1 VNSTTS
7 RRAHPWLAAAFAAW
21 LGFFVSA
28 AQAVI
33 IESSSGAGNTTA
45 PVDDPGFAN
54 VGIRG
59 AASGVYVGNRWVLT
73 ANHVG
78 GGSIELDGTVYG
90 LQAGSGRRL
99 TNAGAGGRSA
109 STDLYMYRIDADPAG
124 LSALSI
130 ASSSPSVGD
139 DLVMVG
145 AGYDRGDFTRWSVN
159 QQTDPWSWSEVSS
172 GGTASGYKA
181 DTASRSLRW
190 GTNTVES
197 GGWYG
202 IGSDVYGFIT
212 DFDDLNPSNS
222 TQAQAVVGD
231 SGGGVFRKNGTDWEL
246 AGIMLAVGG
255 FDGQPNPGENAVFGN
270 VTYIADLSYYAPQI
284 NATIATVPEP
294 GSLGLLI
301 AGGVAIAVA
310 GLRGRQLLPR

>member
-33 IESSSGAGNTTA
+33 IESSSGVGNTTA
-45 PVDDPGFAN
+45 PADDPGFAN

-99 TNAGAGGRSA
+99 TNAGASGRTA

-202 IGSDVYGFIT
+202 IGSDVYGFTT
-212 DFDDLNPSNS
+212 DFDNFLNPNS
-222 TQAQAVVGD
+222 TEAQAVVGD